1 MESMLIITILLAL
14 LGLAIIGGIVWF
26 IYMKLRYKT
35 VPSNVALIITG
46 PKLGDPEK
54 ERNIFQDDQGRY
66 MKVIRGGGH
75 RLRMFQT
82 STPVPLTA
90 FQLQITSPT
99 VHTLKGV
106 PIEAEAVA
114 MLKVADSLEG
124 IARYAEQFL
133 GKDQDEIDEEI
144 TEVLAANLRA
154 ILAKLTVEDINNDR
168 ESFNQQVTEIAQK
181 QLDDMGFR
189 ITSLG
194 LTDLRDVD
202 NSDYLTNLGRPETAQ
217 IRKHAE
223 IAEATNRRETEIHKA
238 QMNEQVE
245 IERYEKEIS
254 ISESRKAKEL
264 TDAKIKAETDRERA
278 RTEAAYSLE
287 QAERSLEVESER
299 LKVDRQKKQE
309 ELDIQLLE
317 RQRKVELEQ
326 KEVEV
331 RRAAAEA
338 DYYEEVKRAEAA
350 AEAKK
355 RAGEAEA
362 EVIAK
367 KSQAEVQAIRERAKA
382 IDEHKEVMLLEMVIE
397 MLPEFARAVSEPISN
412 VDSIRI
418 LDNGDGKGMDRIP
431 NSVTSMMTNMQDS
444 LKQMTGLDLNAML
457 NRITGGGN
465 NTTDTKEPIQA
476 LASKINQPKNEVAA
490 VDEPKTSEGTATEEK
505 RDDNIEE

>member
-1 MESMLIITILLAL
+1 M
-14 LGLAIIGGIVWF
+14 
-26 IYMKLRYKT
+26 
-35 VPSNVALIITG
+35 
-46 PKLGDPEK
+46 
-54 ERNIFQDDQGRY
+54 
-66 MKVIRGGGH
+66 
-75 RLRMFQT
+75 
-82 STPVPLTA
+82 
-90 FQLQITSPT
+90 
-99 VHTLKGV
+99 
-106 PIEAEAVA
+106 
-114 MLKVADSLEG
+114 
-124 IARYAEQFL
+124 
-133 GKDQDEIDEEI
+133 
-144 TEVLAANLRA
+144 
-154 ILAKLTVEDINNDR
+154 
-168 ESFNQQVTEIAQK
+168 
-181 QLDDMGFR
+181 
-189 ITSLG
+189 
-194 LTDLRDVD
+194 
-202 NSDYLTNLGRPETAQ
+202 
-217 IRKHAE
+217 
-223 IAEATNRRETEIHKA
+223 
-238 QMNEQVE
+238 
-245 IERYEKEIS
+245 S

-264 TDAKIKAETDRERA
+264 TDARIKAETDRERA
-278 RTEAAYSLE
+278 KTEAAYSLE
-287 QAERSLEVESER
+287 QAERSLEVENER

-317 RQRKVELEQ
+317 RQRKVDLEQ

-457 NRITGGGN
+457 NRITGGN
-465 NTTDTKEPIQA
+465 NTIDTKEPIQA
-476 LASKINQPKNEVAA
+476 LASKINHPKSEAAA
-490 VDEPKTSEGTATEEK
+490 VDEPGNTEGNTTEEK
-505 RDDNIEE
+505 KESNNEET